1 MSIAAAVQATQ
12 TTKTGSE
19 REVEVEKRRV
29 ASDVSPLDSIELPT
43 LADPRPARTPGYMY
57 EGYFYTS

>member
-1 MSIAAAVQATQ
+1 MSIAAAVHATE
-12 TTKTGSE
+12 TEPE
-19 REVEVEKRRV
+19 REVETGH
-29 ASDVSPLDSIELPT
+29 AATSTSALDAIELPT